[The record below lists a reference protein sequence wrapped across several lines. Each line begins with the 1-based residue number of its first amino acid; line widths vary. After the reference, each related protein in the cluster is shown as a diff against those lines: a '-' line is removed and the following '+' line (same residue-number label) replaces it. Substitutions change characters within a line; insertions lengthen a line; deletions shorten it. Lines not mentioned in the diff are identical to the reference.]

1 MKIEVFADDGSAAR
15 AAAGMI
21 AAEARTVVA
30 VRSRFVMAVSG
41 GRTPWIMMRA
51 LAVEE
56 VPSQRVHVVQVD
68 ERVAPAGHADRKP
81 THLLESLLD
90 DSPIRPEQIHAM
102 PWNRLTWKRRLSN
115 TPRPSLNSLTRR
127 RRLTSYTWVSG
138 QMDILLLWCP
148 EIRC

>member
-1 MKIEVFADDGSAAR
+1 MKIEVFADDESAAR

-56 VPSQRVHVVQVD
+56 VPWQRVHVV
-68 ERVAPAGHADRKP
+68 
-81 THLLESLLD
+81 
-90 DSPIRPEQIHAM
+90 
-102 PWNRLTWKRRLSN
+102 
-115 TPRPSLNSLTRR
+115 
-127 RRLTSYTWVSG
+127 
-138 QMDILLLWCP
+138 
-148 EIRC
+148 